1 MNEVI
6 VATDLTNS
14 KIDRQNILNN
24 NFAVSEIEKACS
36 IKVILQICLKYL
48 LLTITV
54 LIYNL
59 SFTRGWR

>member
-36 IKVILQICLKYL
+36 IKVIFLQKY
-48 LLTITV
+48 ISSV
-54 LIYNL
+54 Y
-59 SFTRGWR
+59 F